1 MTTEPAIERLRA
13 LVRIPTVSRNEPS
26 RVDWPQFERFR
37 AALAEAFP
45 LVHAKLPR
53 ESVAEHSLLFRWP
66 GTGVGAPTVL
76 MAHQDVVPADEPG
89 WTHPSFGAE
98 LVGSGEEARIW
109 GRGTLDDKGA
119 LVAIL
124 EAVESRLAGG
134 FAPAADIYLSFGHDE
149 ETAGSGASSAA
160 DLLLSRGVRPG
171 LVLDEG
177 GAVVEGVFPG
187 VPGQIAVVGVS
198 EKGAAGIELVVE
210 KKGGHASTPAR
221 DGATARLA
229 RAITRLEER
238 PARPTMSEPTLEMVM
253 TFGSRARGPFGVML
267 RRARFFRPILT
278 RVFARLGP
286 ETSAMVRTTRAV
298 TRLTG
303 SAGDN
308 VIAERATA
316 MVNVRIAVGST
327 VEEAARDIRKAV
339 DDPSV
344 QVNVV
349 YGADPAP
356 VSPAHG
362 AGWETLSAAIGDV
375 FPGALV
381 APYVMLQSSDAQHF
395 ARISENVYRFLPFDL
410 SAEER
415 GTLHAKD
422 ESIRVS
428 TYLRAIAF
436 YDRLI
441 GAL

>member
-1 MTTEPAIERLRA
+1 
-13 LVRIPTVSRNEPS
+13 
-26 RVDWPQFERFR
+26 
-37 AALAEAFP
+37 
-45 LVHAKLPR
+45 
-53 ESVAEHSLLFRWP
+53 
-66 GTGVGAPTVL
+66 

-89 WTHPSFGAE
+89 WVHPAFGAE
-98 LVGSGEEARIW
+98 LVGTGEDARIW
-109 GRGTLDDKGA
+109 ARGTLDDKGT
-119 LVAIL
+119 LGSIL
-124 EAVESRLAGG
+124 EAVESRLATG
-134 FAPAADIYLSFGHDE
+134 FEPAADIYLSFSHDE
-149 ETAGSGASSAA
+149 ETAGTGASSAV
-160 DLLLSRGVRPG
+160 DLLRSRGVRPG

-198 EKGAAGIELVVE
+198 EKGIAGIELVVE

-238 PARPTMSEPTLEMVM
+238 PSRPTMSEPTLEMIT
-253 TFGSRARGPFGVML
+253 TFGGRARGPFGFML
-267 RRARFFRPILT
+267 RRARLFRPLLT

-286 ETSAMVRTTRAV
+286 ETSAVVRTTRAV

-316 MVNVRIAVGST
+316 MVNVRIAVGSS
-327 VEEAARDIRKAV
+327 VEEAARDIRTAI

-356 VSPAHG
+356 VSPSHG
-362 AGWETLSAAIGDV
+362 AAWETLSAAIEDV

-381 APYVMLQSSDAQHF
+381 TPYVMLQASDSRHF
-395 ARISENVYRFLPFDL
+395 TQISDHVYRFLPFDL
-410 SAEER
+410 SAAER

-428 TYLRAIAF
+428 TYLRAITF
-436 YDRLI
+436 FDRLI